1 MHGTQ
6 KWYYIQSSKNL
17 IKCIRLTLFFIWYN
31 NKMRRKKDVL
41 RKIYDSV
48 LLFMGKRCVCVCVYE
63 WLNHRKKCYYY
74 FFAIFLFLFFRH
86 VVLHSYKCKK
96 KNEEEVGDLYKKI
109 DTLGRL
115 LLWKR
120 NYSSIK
126 LKKMFLVVFLLL
138 LFSHSFLCILGIWLS
153 FFFLFYIVFILFCV
167 CYISLFYDQDKCD
180 WKEGVRICNFLL
192 RIME

>member
-1 MHGTQ
+1 
-6 KWYYIQSSKNL
+6 
-17 IKCIRLTLFFIWYN
+17 
-31 NKMRRKKDVL
+31 
-41 RKIYDSV
+41 
-48 LLFMGKRCVCVCVYE
+48 MGKRCVCVCLWMTKPPE
-63 WLNHRKKCYYY
+63 KMLLLFFCY
-74 FFAIFLFLFFRH
+74 FFYFFSFVTLFFTRTNAR
-86 VVLHSYKCKK
+86 K

-120 NYSSIK
+120 NYWSIK

-153 FFFLFYIVFILFCV
+153 FFLFYIVFILFCV
-167 CYISLFYDQDKCD
+167 SYISLFYDQDECD
-180 WKEGVRICNFLL
+180 WKEGERICNFSL